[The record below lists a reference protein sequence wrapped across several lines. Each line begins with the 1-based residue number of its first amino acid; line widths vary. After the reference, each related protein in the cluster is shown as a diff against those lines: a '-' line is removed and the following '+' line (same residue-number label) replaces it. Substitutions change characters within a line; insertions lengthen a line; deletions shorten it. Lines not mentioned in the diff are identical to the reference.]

1 MDYTARDRVKRTFTG
16 NNRHTFASGNHEK
29 IRLPRRGGKQRL
41 SACIEGKKFPGT
53 ILA

>member
-1 MDYTARDRVKRTFTG
+1 MKKFVCRAG
-16 NNRHTFASGNHEK
+16 AENRE
-29 IRLPRRGGKQRL
+29 L